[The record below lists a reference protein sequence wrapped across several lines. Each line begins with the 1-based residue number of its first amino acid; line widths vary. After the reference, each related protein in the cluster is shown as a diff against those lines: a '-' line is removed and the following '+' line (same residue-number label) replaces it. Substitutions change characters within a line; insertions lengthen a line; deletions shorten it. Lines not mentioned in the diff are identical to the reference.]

1 MIEKFNNEMI
11 IYYKNTNYNKIY
23 KRVISKLRNGKF
35 SVSTYYKK
43 KGINRIYVSR
53 INFNKEQIEELIKE
67 REAGRLEEAQLLM
80 KFEKI
85 QKEIIE
91 EKEMWK
97 KLGLQSKEQF
107 PIFKTFEKI
116 VDTPKEFTLALFDK
130 IGLYLE
136 ISDWKDKDDVKKE
149 IRKNI
154 KSLLRNNGVDK
165 ELVNSL
171 PITILEILENQ

>member
-67 REAGRLEEAQLLM
+67 YLY
-80 KFEKI
+80 
-85 QKEIIE
+85 
-91 EKEMWK
+91 
-97 KLGLQSKEQF
+97 QF
-107 PIFKTFEKI
+107 DCEI
-116 VDTPKEFTLALFDK
+116 VD
-130 IGLYLE
+130 Y
-136 ISDWKDKDDVKKE
+136 
-149 IRKNI
+149 N
-154 KSLLRNNGVDK
+154 
-165 ELVNSL
+165 
-171 PITILEILENQ
+171 

>member
-67 REAGRLEEAQLLM
+67 YLY
-80 KFEKI
+80 
-85 QKEIIE
+85 
-91 EKEMWK
+91 
-97 KLGLQSKEQF
+97 QF
-107 PIFKTFEKI
+107 DCE
-116 VDTPKEFTLALFDK
+116 
-130 IGLYLE
+130 
-136 ISDWKDKDDVKKE
+136 
-149 IRKNI
+149 
-154 KSLLRNNGVDK
+154 
-165 ELVNSL
+165 
-171 PITILEILENQ
+171 TIDYN

>member
-67 REAGRLEEAQLLM
+67 YLY
-80 KFEKI
+80 
-85 QKEIIE
+85 
-91 EKEMWK
+91 
-97 KLGLQSKEQF
+97 QF
-107 PIFKTFEKI
+107 DCET
-116 VDTPKEFTLALFDK
+116 VD
-130 IGLYLE
+130 Y
-136 ISDWKDKDDVKKE
+136 
-149 IRKNI
+149 N
-154 KSLLRNNGVDK
+154 
-165 ELVNSL
+165 
-171 PITILEILENQ
+171 